1 MEGYPD
7 IPNDINIWH
16 SSHGLLDNTQA
27 FSFSNIPSIQ
37 PEQNFTINI
46 YRTAEICH
54 VDYTSKIITEMGQSF
69 NVSDYKLYLRI
80 QTTGQKI
87 VRVELFDDDNNSH
100 LVMENDTI
108 YFPIPN
114 IYYSYLPDDDS
125 DMGMERLTLGF
136 GMELFRTHR
145 LYKPEVDP
153 LYLNNNDERYWISLL
168 YYIVKFINT
177 KESNPVVNCY
187 MFNCLANYD
196 PAQFIIN
203 FSQWAQIFSNI
214 IPRGIETEMTDI
226 KTKNITDDRHLNQ
239 YEYKDLEKQIK
250 NKQSGIEDVKR
261 DLDSLK
267 TSYRELRD
275 LYFGEIKPI
284 LQKYDINISL
294 TYLIFMSQEDIQGII
309 DSITDP
315 TDYNK
320 LDDLMKED
328 FGDIKEQIKEYSGQ
342 SFDEMDTE
350 DIDIIMD
357 RMTHKLL
364 NTITTLQTKKKK
376 DMKKYKT
383 ATKNRKRLEKETKR
397 AKKSYKTW
405 KSLGNP
411 LVLSKRTRYT
421 IKKGGKRKKKKKSKK
436 RTKKKKKKKGG
447 KKPCWKNYKKIGM
460 KYKNGKLV
468 PNCVYKKQ

>member
-1 MEGYPD
+1 MEAYPD

-153 LYLNNNDERYWISLL
+153 LYLHNNDENISLL
-168 YYIVKFINT
+168 NYIVQFINT

-214 IPRGIETEMTDI
+214 IPQGIETEMTDI
-226 KTKNITDDRHLNQ
+226 KTKNVTDDRHMNQ

-250 NKQSGIEDVKR
+250 NKQSAIEEVKR

-294 TYLIFMSQEDIQGII
+294 TYLIFMSKEDIQGII

-315 TDYNK
+315 SDYNK
-320 LDDLMKED
+320 LDDLMNED
-328 FGDIKEQIKEYSGQ
+328 FGDIKEQIEEYNGK
-342 SFDEMDTE
+342 SFNEMDTE
-350 DIDIIMD
+350 DIDILID
-357 RMTHKLL
+357 RMTHNLL
-364 NTITTLQTKKKK
+364 NTITTLQTEKNK

-383 ATKNRKRLEKETKR
+383 ATKNRKKLEKKSKL
-397 AKKSYKTW
+397 AKSSYKTW

-411 LVLSKRTRYT
+411 QVFSKRTRYT
-421 IKKGGKRKKKKKSKK
+421 VKKGGKRKKKKKSKK
-436 RTKKKKKKKGG
+436 RTKKKKKKKS
-447 KKPCWKNYKKIGM
+447 
-460 KYKNGKLV
+460 
-468 PNCVYKKQ
+468 KKQ